1 MCYITFMQNI
11 FISTIR
17 FSVVLGL
24 ALSVF
29 VGEAFAAPILT
40 PASVTA
46 ISNTSATLTAK
57 MANPSARNT
66 AVWFEWG
73 DTANPTTVI
82 GQRDILGEGYFQGYL
97 SGLTPGT
104 TYYFRAAALEGGVT
118 VYSAVVAFTTR
129 GGASNVPNANT
140 VQLNTISSSG
150 VTSATNPANV
160 VTTSTANTTNTTVA
174 TPAPT
179 VVKANT
185 SAVKTTSVAK
195 TSNTKTDN
203 PCVGVQGGTTI
214 GNIVGT
220 AAVGNSVGILPG
232 TLLGWIALLIGLL
245 IVFLIAAM
253 ILDSVEERRK
263 AREEAKRKRLE
274 REKETE

>member
-1 MCYITFMQNI
+1 MQNI

-29 VGEAFAAPILT
+29 VGEAFAAPVLT

-46 ISNTSATLTAK
+46 VSNTSATLTAK
-57 MANPSARNT
+57 MANPSSKNT

-129 GGASNVPNANT
+129 GGASNVPSTNT
-140 VQLNTISSSG
+140 VQLNTVSSG
-150 VTSATNPANV
+150 GITPVANTANV
-160 VTTSTANTTNTTVA
+160 VTTSSNTTSGAVTPVSQTASVA
-174 TPAPT
+174 QSATKT
-179 VVKANT
+179 KT
-185 SAVKTTSVAK
+185 SAVKTTS
-195 TSNTKTDN
+195 NTRVDN
-203 PCVGVQGGTTI
+203 PCIGVQGSTAI
-214 GNIVGT
+214 GNTAGT
-220 AAVGNSVGILPG
+220 AAVGNSVGVLPG
-232 TLLGWIALLIGLL
+232 TLLGWVSLLVGLL

-253 ILDSVEERRK
+253 ILDSIEERRK

-274 REKETE
+274 REKEIE

>member
-1 MCYITFMQNI
+1 MQNI
-11 FISTIR
+11 LISTIR
-17 FSVVLGL
+17 FSVVLGI

-29 VGEAFAAPILT
+29 VGEVFAAPVLT

-46 ISNTSATLTAK
+46 VSNTSATLTAK

-73 DTANPTTVI
+73 DTASPTTVI

-129 GGASNVPNANT
+129 GGVANVPNTSTVQNNT
-140 VQLNTISSSG
+140 VSLAGATLGSNT
-150 VTSATNPANV
+150 ANV
-160 VTTSTANTTNTTVA
+160 VTTSSNTTSGAVA
-174 TPAPT
+174 PASQT
-179 VVKANT
+179 ASVAQSVTKTKTNT
-185 SAVKTTSVAK
+185 STAKT

-203 PCVGVQGGTTI
+203 PCVGVQGGTAI
-214 GNIVGT
+214 GNTAGT
-220 AAVGNSVGILPG
+220 AAVGNNMGVLPG
-232 TLLGWIALLIGLL
+232 TLLGWVSLLVGIL
-245 IVFLIAAM
+245 IIFLITAI

-274 REKETE
+274 REKEIE